1 MSSTRSL
8 NDAARV
14 DACRRRVVRHV
25 LCPYCGYE
33 PPAGPP
39 PQSCPKCRGGCW
51 ETFARLGKLRPTDVD
66 IDAELDA
73 DAHDRPADAD
83 VEPAPVPFE

>member
-14 DACRRRVVRHV
+14 DACRRRIVRHV
-25 LCPYCGYE
+25 LCHYCGYE

-39 PQSCPKCRGGCW
+39 PQACPKCRGGCW
-51 ETFARLGKLRPTDVD
+51 ETFARLGKLRPTDADVD
-66 IDAELDA
+66 LDAER
-73 DAHDRPADAD
+73 HDRPADAD
-83 VEPAPVPFE
+83 VESTPIPFE